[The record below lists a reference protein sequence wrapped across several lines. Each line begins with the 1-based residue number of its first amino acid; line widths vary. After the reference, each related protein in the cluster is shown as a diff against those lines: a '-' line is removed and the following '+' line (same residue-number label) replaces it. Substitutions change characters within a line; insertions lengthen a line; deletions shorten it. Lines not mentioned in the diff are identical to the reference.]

1 MNTTT
6 EANTALTSSFDDP
19 LLACLQVVARH
30 YGRSISRESAL
41 AGLPLVDHRLTP
53 ALFQRAAKRATLAS
67 RIVSSSLS
75 ELTPEMLPVV
85 LLLKDEQ
92 ACVLLAVNQGQ
103 ATLVYPDVPE
113 GSVELPLAQLQQAFA
128 GSVIHVRPEF
138 QFDERAPAPLNADL
152 NQHWFWQ
159 ALKQNKAIYRDI
171 LIASVFINLLAVA
184 LPMFT
189 MNVYDRVVPNAALD
203 TLWVLATGIV
213 LVLVGELILK
223 VTRSYFLDHASKRI
237 DVDVSATI
245 MERVLGFRLENKA
258 ASVGSF
264 AANLRSFETV
274 RDFLTSATLLAIVD
288 LPFGIIFI
296 LVVAWIA
303 PILVIPI
310 VVGVLVLLAYAWWAQ
325 ARMHELS
332 EKTYRA
338 TALRNASLIESL
350 TGLETVKA
358 LAAEQVMQQKWES
371 TSVYLAGINAR
382 VKQFS
387 ASVSSGAQWVQ
398 HLIGVSIIVLGV
410 YLIGEQALTMGG
422 LIAVYMLS
430 TRALAP
436 MGQMAGLLT
445 QYQSVKTAYQ
455 GLEDI
460 MANSVERPDGKQFV
474 TPSAIAGKIEFR
486 DVAFAY
492 PNQDQQALRG
502 VSFSIQPGEHV
513 AILGRNGSGK
523 STILRLMLGLYQPT
537 SGSVFIDNAD
547 LRQLDPS
554 QVRRSAGYVQQD
566 ITLFYGSLRDNVCMG
581 RRFEDEQVL
590 SALQLGRLKP
600 FVDHHPKGLGM
611 IVGERGE
618 SLSGGQRQGVAIARA
633 LVGDPSMVLMDEP
646 TGSMDNSS
654 EEEIKQSLK
663 QFLNN
668 RTFVLITHRTSLL
681 ALVDRIIV
689 LDSGKVVADGPK
701 EQVIEALRQGRI
713 GKAV

>member
-1 MNTTT
+1 
-6 EANTALTSSFDDP
+6 
-19 LLACLQVVARH
+19 
-30 YGRSISRESAL
+30 
-41 AGLPLVDHRLTP
+41 
-53 ALFQRAAKRATLAS
+53 
-67 RIVSSSLS
+67 
-75 ELTPEMLPVV
+75 
-85 LLLKDEQ
+85 
-92 ACVLLAVNQGQ
+92 
-103 ATLVYPDVPE
+103 
-113 GSVELPLAQLQQAFA
+113 
-128 GSVIHVRPEF
+128 
-138 QFDERAPAPLNADL
+138 
-152 NQHWFWQ
+152 
-159 ALKQNKAIYRDI
+159 
-171 LIASVFINLLAVA
+171 
-184 LPMFT
+184 
-189 MNVYDRVVPNAALD
+189 
-203 TLWVLATGIV
+203 
-213 LVLVGELILK
+213 
-223 VTRSYFLDHASKRI
+223 
-237 DVDVSATI
+237 
-245 MERVLGFRLENKA
+245 LENKA

-264 AANLRSFETV
+264 AANLRSFEAV

-288 LPFGIIFI
+288 LPFGIIFV
-296 LVVAWIA
+296 LVVAWIS
-303 PILVIPI
+303 PLLVIPI
-310 VVGVLVLLAYAWWAQ
+310 TVGIVLLLIYAWWAQ
-325 ARMHELS
+325 SRMHELT

-371 TSVYLAGINAR
+371 TSIYLAGINAK

-387 ASVSSGAQWVQ
+387 ATVTSGAQLVQ
-398 HLIGVSIIVLGV
+398 HLIGVSIIVMGV
-410 YLIGEQALTMGG
+410 YLIGEQELTMGG

-430 TRALAP
+430 TRAIAP

-445 QYQSVKTAYQ
+445 QYQSVRTAYK

-460 MANSVERPDGKQFV
+460 MANSVERPEGKQFV
-474 TPSAIAGKIEFR
+474 VPSAIAGKIEFR

-492 PNQDQQALRG
+492 PNQEQQALRG
-502 VSFSIQPGEHV
+502 VSFNIQPGEHV

-537 SGSVFIDNAD
+537 AGSVFIDNAD
-547 LRQLDPS
+547 LRQLDPA

-566 ITLFYGSLRDNVCMG
+566 ITLFYGSLRDNIRMG
-581 RRFEDEQVL
+581 RRFDDEQIL
-590 SALQLGRLKP
+590 HALQLGRLKP
-600 FVDHHPKGLGM
+600 FVDHHPKGLDM
-611 IVGERGE
+611 MVGERGE

-646 TGSMDNSS
+646 TGAMDNSS

-681 ALVDRIIV
+681 SLVDRIIV

>member
-6 EANTALTSSFDDP
+6 EYPNEPIKSVDDP

-30 YGRSISRESAL
+30 YGRSISRDSAL
-41 AGLPLVDHRLTP
+41 AGLPLVGHRLTP

-67 RIVSSSLS
+67 RLMQSSLAD
-75 ELTPEMLPVV
+75 LTPEMLPVV
-85 LLLKDEQ
+85 LLLNAEQ
-92 ACVLLAVNQGQ
+92 ACVLLSIHEGQ
-103 ATLVYPDVPE
+103 ASLVYPDVPD
-113 GSVELPLAQLQQAFA
+113 GVVELPLAQLQSDFA

-171 LIASVFINLLAVA
+171 LIASVFINVLAVA

-189 MNVYDRVVPNAALD
+189 MNVYDRVVPNAATD
-203 TLWVLATGIV
+203 TLWVLAAGIV

-237 DVDVSATI
+237 DIDVSATI

-274 RDFLTSATLLAIVD
+274 RDFLTSATMLAIVD
-288 LPFGIIFI
+288 LPFGLIFV

-310 VVGVLVLLAYAWWAQ
+310 VVGVLLLLAYAWWAQ
-325 ARMHELS
+325 ARMHELT

-350 TGLETVKA
+350 AGLETVKA
-358 LAAEQVMQQKWES
+358 LSAEHVMQQKWES
-371 TSVYLAGINAR
+371 TSVYLAGINAK

-398 HLIGVSIIVLGV
+398 HVIGVSIIVIGV

-460 MANSVERPDGKQFV
+460 MANSVERPEGKQFV
-474 TPSAIAGKIEFR
+474 APSAIAGQIEFR
-486 DVAFAY
+486 DVGFAY

-502 VSFSIQPGEHV
+502 VSFKIEPGEHV

-523 STILRLMLGLYQPT
+523 STILRLMLGLYHAT
-537 SGSVFIDNAD
+537 SIVDFKST
-547 LRQLDPS
+547 
-554 QVRRSAGYVQQD
+554 RS
-566 ITLFYGSLRDNVCMG
+566 
-581 RRFEDEQVL
+581 
-590 SALQLGRLKP
+590 LQGT
-600 FVDHHPKGLGM
+600 V
-611 IVGERGE
+611 
-618 SLSGGQRQGVAIARA
+618 
-633 LVGDPSMVLMDEP
+633 
-646 TGSMDNSS
+646 
-654 EEEIKQSLK
+654 
-663 QFLNN
+663 
-668 RTFVLITHRTSLL
+668 
-681 ALVDRIIV
+681 
-689 LDSGKVVADGPK
+689 
-701 EQVIEALRQGRI
+701 
-713 GKAV
+713 